1 MILGDI
7 MRKIVLASNNQ
18 HKIKEFKE
26 MLPNYEILSLKD
38 IGFLDDIVEDGETFL
53 DNSLIKAQ
61 EISNYLKN
69 NVLDYDVIADDSGLC
84 CEALDGAPGVFSARY
99 AGNHNDQA
107 NRDKLINELK
117 DKDRSAYFVCCIVLY
132 HIDGTYNH
140 YEGRTYGKIIDEE
153 RGSTEFGY
161 DCIFLSDDLGVTF
174 GQASSEEKN
183 SVSHRSRAINKLMG
197 GLNEK

>member
-1 MILGDI
+1 

-69 NVLDYDVIADDSGLC
+69 NGLDYDVIADDSGLC

-132 HIDGTYNH
+132 HIDGKYNH

-174 GQASSEEKN
+174 GQTSSEEKN